1 MKVFQKSVGAR
12 LIAAMLGIGLVP
24 LLAVSWMSSQALSHT
39 AQERT
44 GVLEASAQTV
54 MSRIERNLFER
65 YGDVQ
70 AFGLNQGIYNKEDWY
85 VRGSKNKV
93 TQIMN
98 QYMSTYTPIYELMV
112 LVDTKGKVAAVSSNT
127 WEGKPINTTPLY
139 KQNFADTTWFKNS
152 MAGTFSSSDALTG
165 TWVDDAAFDPM
176 VSEIFGRNGA
186 YIGYSAPVK
195 DASGAI
201 IGVWRNYARVDAVD
215 SILEEAYN
223 ELKSGGLTQATMKL
237 LSKDGVFLAGYGTES
252 GKNPTEIVEGVL
264 EENYA
269 DVKGSLA
276 SKAITKASGWGEST
290 GANPKVGGYFK
301 SQGALGYPGLGWL
314 SLVSV
319 DRGEFYADRDAVL
332 GKQAGMAFIA
342 TIIIAAL
349 ALFISRAITRPI
361 TTMANSLHG
370 VSTGSLDVTLA
381 HKSSDELGKLADSI
395 RYLIGKLQAHAEWT
409 KVIASGDLR
418 HQANAEA
425 PDDEIGRSLESIV
438 TNLST
443 ALTSI
448 RAHSVEVQDMAQ
460 SLNDAAGSIA
470 GASQSVAERATE
482 INASAE
488 HTSSSIHEV
497 VDANEMQAESL
508 NQIVLHVRNVAEA
521 VSAVAEKINHVQSE
535 TVVAS
540 QKASESGDSVDRTL
554 KGIAQIQETTS
565 VVGEKLGDLHE
576 KSEQIDS
583 IIQTI
588 SEIAGQTNL
597 LALNAAIEAA
607 RAGEHG
613 KGFAVVAEEVRK
625 LAERCAVATQDIA
638 GLVGQIRGLVG
649 ESTTAMQAADKAVSF
664 GVESSQ
670 ATKVS
675 LEEIVDLVQDLEK
688 PVQEVAKTADEVS
701 KLASQMELAVEDA
714 ARTTE
719 STVESSR
726 QIQVAVNR
734 VTEDISDVSAAAE
747 EQMASTEELNAS
759 ASDLTNVANRLYALV
774 AQFQLDD
781 QPASRQNDHRRA
793 A

>member
-1 MKVFQKSVGAR
+1 
-12 LIAAMLGIGLVP
+12 MLGIGLVP

-139 KQNFADTTWFKNS
+139 KQNFADTDWFKNS
-152 MAGTFSSSDALTG
+152 MAGTFTASEALTG

-176 VSEIFGRNGA
+176 ISEIFGGKGA

-195 DASGAI
+195 DASGNI

-237 LSKDGVFLAGYGTES
+237 LSNDGTFLAGYGTET
-252 GKNPTEIVEGVL
+252 GTNPAEIETGVL

-269 DVKGSLA
+269 EVKGSLA
-276 SKAITKASGWGEST
+276 ATAITKDSGSGEST
-290 GANPKVGGYFK
+290 GAKPMVGGYFK
-301 SQGALGYPGLGWL
+301 SKGALGYPGLGWV

-332 GKQAGMAFIA
+332 GKQTGVAFFA
-342 TIIIAAL
+342 TIIIAGL
-349 ALFISRAITRPI
+349 ALLISRAITRPI

-370 VSTGSLDVTLA
+370 VSTGSLDVQLA
-381 HKSSDELGKLADSI
+381 HQSEDELGKLADSI
-395 RYLIGKLQAHAEWT
+395 RYLIGKLQSHAAWT
-409 KVIASGDLR
+409 KIASGDLR
-418 HQANAEA
+418 HQAHAEA

-443 ALTSI
+443 ALSSI
-448 RAHSVEVQDMAQ
+448 RDNSVEVQDMAAA
-460 SLNDAAGSIA
+460 LNDAAGSIA

-488 HTSSSIHEV
+488 HTSLSIHEV
-497 VDANEMQAESL
+497 VDANEQQAESL

-521 VSAVAEKINHVQSE
+521 VGEVAQKINHVQSE

-540 QKASESGDSVDRTL
+540 QKATQSGQSVDQTL

-565 VVGEKLGDLHE
+565 VVGAKLGDLHQ

-588 SEIAGQTNL
+588 SEIAEQTNL

-649 ESTTAMQAADKAVSF
+649 ESTNAMQAADKAVNF

-675 LEEIVDLVQDLEK
+675 LEEIVELVLELEK

-719 STVESSR
+719 TTVESSR

-759 ASDLTNVANRLYALV
+759 ASDLTNVANRLYELV

-781 QPASRQNDHRRA
+781 SPVENQGDQRRA